1 MERIQLGA
9 EDRVVFVGDL
19 VARGPDTAGVLRF
32 ARQMGALAVRGNHE
46 HRMLLARQAR
56 DEGTRG
62 PRLGPSHQRL
72 LDELSDEDWAQL
84 ESLPLHLEF
93 PEHRIVTVHA
103 GLQPGVPLA
112 EQQPWALMHMRSLTR
127 HGAPSDRYASVS
139 WAEAY
144 DDGPHV
150 VFGHNAQA
158 GLQLH
163 ENATGL
169 DTACVYGGRLS
180 ALVLD
185 HQQEPPPPR
194 ERGDAIISVPSR
206 GRYVDYGPRPS

>member
-1 MERIQLGA
+1 MERIQLGS
-9 EDRVVFVGDL
+9 EDQVVFVGDL
-19 VARGPDTAGVLRF
+19 VARGPDSAGVLSF
-32 ARQMGALAVRGNHE
+32 ARRVGALAVRGNHE
-46 HRMLLARQAR
+46 HRMLLARKAR

-72 LDELSDEDWAQL
+72 LDELSEEDWALL
-84 ESLPLHLEF
+84 EDLPLYLEF
-93 PEHRIVTVHA
+93 PEHHTLAVHA
-103 GLQPGVPLA
+103 GLKPGVPLS
-112 EQQPWALMHMRSLTR
+112 EQEPWAMMHMRSLTR
-127 HGAPSDRYASVS
+127 HGAPSDRYSSTS

-144 DDGPHV
+144 QEGPHV

-163 ENATGL
+163 QNATGL

-185 HQQEPPPPR
+185 QGQEPPPPR
-194 ERGDAIISVPSR
+194 ERADAIVSVPSH
-206 GRYVDYGPRPS
+206 GRYVDYGPKPS